1 VLTPQT
7 NTQQA
12 DEATRAR
19 RGQAKQT
26 AALSSMAAALFLAVA
41 KLVIGLMTGSLGL
54 LSEALHSG
62 LDLVGTILSYAAVRV
77 ADRPPDRNHPYGH
90 AKAESLAA
98 LFAVVL
104 LGSTALGILY
114 EAYQR
119 VFVKDEVPQTN
130 IWSFA
135 VLLAALAIDVSRSR
149 MLARVAR
156 ETNSQALAADAAH
169 FASDLWSSG
178 TVLVS
183 LTLIWIGGQVGWP
196 PHWLSFADAAAGVIV
211 AGVIIH
217 VAWGLAGR
225 AVTTLMDQVEPNLLD
240 DITRAASAAGGV
252 VSTESARLRYAGDRA
267 YADVI
272 VDVARGLSVEESD
285 AISDDVIERVRAL
298 VPGADVVVHTHP
310 VQSVT
315 ERATDSARVI
325 AARLGVSIH
334 HVRAFEMST
343 GLRLDMH
350 MEVPARQTLAQA
362 HLLTEVFEANLKN
375 EIPGL
380 ATVEAHIEPRYDD
393 AERITPVIEPS
404 MNELITRAAERIGGP
419 GSVRAV
425 HIGQARPGYVVTL
438 HVSLDGNMP
447 ITEAHTRTAQIE
459 QSVRAALPAAYR
471 VTIHP
476 EPNEG

>member
-114 EAYQR
+114 EAYR
-119 VFVKDEVPQTN
+119 RIFVVDEVPQTN

-211 AGVIIH
+211 ALVIIH

-240 DITRAASAAGGV
+240 AITRAASAAGGV

-393 AERITPVIEPS
+393 AERITSVIEPS

>member
-1 VLTPQT
+1 MTLL
-7 NTQQA
+7 QA
-12 DEATRAR
+12 NPEHSDEIARAE
-19 RGQAKQT
+19 RGKVKQA
-26 AALSSMAAALFLAVA
+26 AALSSMGAALFLAVA
-41 KLVIGLMTGSLGL
+41 KLAIGLLTGSLGL

-104 LGSTALGILY
+104 LGSTAIGILY

-119 VFVKDEVPQTN
+119 VFVKDAVPQTN
-130 IWSFA
+130 IFSF
-135 VLLAALAIDVSRSR
+135 VVMLIALAIDFSRSR
-149 MLARVAR
+149 MLRKVAR

-178 TVLVS
+178 TVLAS
-183 LTLIWIGGQVGWP
+183 LTLIWIGGLLGWP
-196 PHWLSFADAAAGVIV
+196 SHWLSFADAAAGVIV
-211 AGVIIH
+211 ALVIIH
-217 VAWGLAGR
+217 VAWGLVGR
-225 AVTTLMDQVEPNLLD
+225 SVTTLMDQVDPQLMD
-240 DITRAASAAGGV
+240 AISSAASAAGGV
-252 VSTESARLRYAGDRA
+252 VTTESARLRYAGDRA

-272 VDVARGLSVEESD
+272 VDVERGLSVEESD
-285 AISDDVIERVRAL
+285 SISEDVIRRVRTV

-315 ERATDSARVI
+315 ERTTDSARVV

-334 HVRAFEMST
+334 HVRAFETPT

-350 MEVPARQTLAQA
+350 MEVPARQTLTQA
-362 HLLTEVFEANLKN
+362 HLLTEVFEANLR
-375 EIPGL
+375 EEMPHL

-393 AERITPVIEPS
+393 VEQITPVLDTTIED
-404 MNELITRAAERIGGP
+404 LIRRAAERIGGP
-419 GSVRAV
+419 GSVRAI
-425 HIGQARPGYVVTL
+425 HIGQARYGYVLTI
-438 HVSLDGNMP
+438 HVCLNGKMP

-459 QSVRAALPAAYR
+459 QAVRAALPAAYR

-476 EPNEG
+476 EPAD

>member
-225 AVTTLMDQVEPNLLD
+225 AVTTLMDQVAPNLLA

>member
-1 VLTPQT
+1 VITPQT
-7 NTQQA
+7 TSNQTEDA
-12 DEATRAR
+12 ARTR

-26 AALSSMAAALFLAVA
+26 AALSSMAAAVFLAVA
-41 KLVIGLMTGSLGL
+41 KLVIGVLTGSLGL
-54 LSEALHSG
+54 LSEALHSW

-130 IWSFA
+130 IFSFV
-135 VLLAALAIDVSRSR
+135 VLIAALTIDFNRSR

-183 LTLIWIGGQVGWP
+183 LTLIWIGGLLGWP
-196 PHWLSFADAAAGVIV
+196 AHWLSFADAAAGVIV
-211 AGVIIH
+211 ALVIVR
-217 VAWGLAGR
+217 VAWTLAR
-225 AVTTLMDQVEPNLLD
+225 RSVTTLMDQVEPHLLD
-240 DITRAASAAGGV
+240 AITRAASSAGGV

-285 AISDDVIERVRAL
+285 TISDDVIERVRRV

-310 VQSVT
+310 VQSVM

-325 AARLGVSIH
+325 AARLGVGIH
-334 HVRAFEMST
+334 HVRAFET
-343 GLRLDMH
+343 PAGLRLDMH
-350 MEVPARQTLAQA
+350 MEVPSRQTLAQA
-362 HLLTEVFEANLKN
+362 HLLTEMFETNLR
-375 EIPGL
+375 EEVPAL
-380 ATVEAHIEPRYDD
+380 ATVEVHIEPRYDD
-393 AERITPVIEPS
+393 AEQISPLTDTS
-404 MNELITRAAERIGGP
+404 MLGLITRAAERVGGP

-425 HIGQARPGYVVTL
+425 QIGQAQRGYVVTI
-438 HVSLDGNMP
+438 HVCLDGNMP

-476 EPNEG
+476 EPEER